1 VIFFSRLILISGL
14 APVIAPVL
22 GGQLS
27 KIMSWRGMFGVLA
40 GFGAVLLATGILGV
54 HETLPPERRTTG
66 GLGAT
71 LRGFGVLLKD
81 RVFVGTVLS
90 SGLAGASMFAYIA
103 GSTFVLQRIY
113 GLTASGFSLVFA
125 TNSLGLMA
133 VGQLGGRLARRWSP
147 LRVLGIALAINC
159 AGAAA
164 VATTA
169 IAGLGFVPLVV
180 SLFVMVSSIG
190 MIIPTA
196 SALGMAGHPE
206 RAGAA
211 SSLMGLA
218 QFIAGAAAAP
228 LVGIAGETS
237 AVPLGVVAL
246 TASVAACGVFAGL
259 VLPTTRPRPD
269 TSSAG

>member
-1 VIFFSRLILISGL
+1 
-14 APVIAPVL
+14 
-22 GGQLS
+22 
-27 KIMSWRGMFGVLA
+27 MSWRGMFGVLA
-40 GFGAVLLATGILGV
+40 GFGAALLAAGIFGV

-66 GLGAT
+66 GLAAT

-81 RVFVGTVLS
+81 RAFVGTVLS

-113 GLTASGFSLVFA
+113 GLTAAAFSLVFA
-125 TNSLGLMA
+125 VNSLGLIA
-133 VGQLGGRLARRWSP
+133 FGQIGGRLARLWSP

-159 AGAAA
+159 AGSAA
-164 VATTA
+164 VATTVLT
-169 IAGLGFVPLVV
+169 GLGFVPLVA
-180 SLFVMVSSIG
+180 SLFVMVSSVG

-196 SALGMAGHPE
+196 SALAMSGHPE

-237 AVPLGVVAL
+237 AVPLGVVSL
-246 TASVAACGVFAGL
+246 VASLSACAVFAGVL
-259 VLPTTRPRPD
+259 LPTVRPQPA
-269 TSSAG
+269 AGPRDAS